1 MERKY
6 RRLKL
11 QDREL
16 IGRLQIQGLNQ
27 SEIAQ
32 LLGVNKSTIS
42 RELKRNK
49 EPRLGYIVYYAQNLA
64 EERRAHY
71 RPKIESHP
79 YLLNHVV
86 EKLKL
91 GWSPQQI
98 AGRSRLLLGDK
109 NTISHETIYNYVFSD
124 RGKQLKLYT
133 YLRSRQK
140 RRFPKIA
147 RKKNKRSLIPNRVSI
162 HDRPAIINK
171 RDDFGH
177 WEADLIVFSYDKKA
191 NIFTMRERKS
201 RYLIALKNQNRSPT
215 TINQSLL
222 QSDIRWSLR
231 VKSITFDNDFAFRK
245 HEQLA
250 AAFTA
255 NTYFCDPFKSHQKGS
270 IENVNRVLRE
280 YCPRKMDIAAL
291 KQEELSQYTALINDR
306 PMKCLGYR
314 TPKEVYFDL
323 AIKDFHQQKPT
334 S

>member
-16 IGRLQIQGLNQ
+16 IGRLRIQGLNQ

-32 LLGVNKSTIS
+32 LLGVHKSTIS

-49 EPRLGYIVYYAQNLA
+49 EPRLGYIVYLAQNLA
-64 EERRAHY
+64 EQRRAHY
-71 RPKIESHP
+71 QPKIESHP
-79 YLLNHVV
+79 SLLRHVID
-86 EKLKL
+86 KLKL

-98 AGRSRLLLGDK
+98 AGRSRFLLGDK
-109 NTISHETIYNYVFSD
+109 CYISHETIYNYIFSP
-124 RGKQLKLYT
+124 RGKELKLYT

-162 HDRPAIINK
+162 HDRPEIINK
-171 RDDFGH
+171 RGEFGH

-191 NIFTMRERKS
+191 NIFTMRERQS
-201 RYLIALKNQNRSPT
+201 RYLIALKNQNRSPK
-215 TINQSLL
+215 TINESLL
-222 QSDIRWSLR
+222 QSDIKWSMR

-250 AAFTA
+250 EAFTA
-255 NTYFCDPFKSHQKGS
+255 KTYFCDPFKSHQKGS
-270 IENVNRVLRE
+270 IENANKVLRE
-280 YCPRKMDIAAL
+280 YCPRKMDIASL
-291 KQEELSQYTALINDR
+291 KQEELSRYTELINDR

-314 TPKEVYFDL
+314 TPKEVYLDL
-323 AIKDFHQQKPT
+323 AVKDMQQKK
-334 S
+334 